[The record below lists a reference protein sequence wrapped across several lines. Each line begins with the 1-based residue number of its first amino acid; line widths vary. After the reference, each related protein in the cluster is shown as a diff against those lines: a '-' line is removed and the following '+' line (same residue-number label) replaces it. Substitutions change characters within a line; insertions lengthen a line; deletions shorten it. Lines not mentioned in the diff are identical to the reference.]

1 MPKAVFWKTTQK
13 IGEKEKRSV
22 NCEVNLLTFE
32 KEFQS
37 FGVHHGKAESGGDL
51 LKQHEPIHGSP
62 FSICQTRLSSIFLR
76 YRRQG
81 QNSWKESARYY
92 QNILSF
98 KILLEDYLIE
108 NFVALFSQHKIR
120 IVLSERW
127 SIIYSL
133 QSLTFIL
140 LVLLMKKST
149 RIWWKKTGN
158 YIQVLVFSIFVFFCL
173 PWWFLFFS
181 FFFFDRERNASHIG
195 QKYEN

>member
-1 MPKAVFWKTTQK
+1 M
-13 IGEKEKRSV
+13 

-98 KILLEDYLIE
+98 KILLEDKNRAFRTMIHYLFFAEPNIYPFGTSYE
-108 NFVALFSQHKIR
+108 EIYKDLVKKDRQLYTGTSLFDLLCTCIF
-120 IVLSERW
+120 LS
-127 SIIYSL
+127 SVMIS
-133 QSLTFIL
+133 
-140 LVLLMKKST
+140 
-149 RIWWKKTGN
+149 
-158 YIQVLVFSIFVFFCL
+158 
-173 PWWFLFFS
+173 FLFFL
-181 FFFFDRERNASHIG
+181 FF
-195 QKYEN
+195 